1 MPTRSIR
8 WLSSPPAWL
17 NFVSGSRG
25 ASVPFGGLAVYAI
38 QRRPPNVH
46 LHRDLSLTGGGISR
60 RICAVRRA
68 CGRDT
73 AAPSKR
79 SSAPRSLAH
88 RRRNLAAH
96 LCRSEGLRYTRYSG
110 ALQTFICTAISRSQA
125 EESRGASVP
134 FGGLAVYAIQRRPPN
149 VHLHRD
155 LSLTGGGIS
164 RRICAVRRACGI
176 RDTAAPSKR
185 SSAPRSL
192 AHRRR
197 NLAAHL
203 CRSEGLRYG
212 RKPNGSL
219 TRPTKNFVGMPGLR
233 CPHYFVS
240 EYL

>member
-25 ASVPFGGLAVYAI
+25 ASVPFGELAV
-38 QRRPPNVH
+38 
-46 LHRDLSLTGGGISR
+46 D
-60 RICAVRRA
+60 
-68 CGRDT
+68 
-73 AAPSKR
+73 
-79 SSAPRSLAH
+79 
-88 RRRNLAAH
+88 
-96 LCRSEGLRYTRYSG
+96 
-110 ALQTFICTAISRSQA
+110 
-125 EESRGASVP
+125 
-134 FGGLAVYAIQRRPPN
+134 AIQRRPPN

-203 CRSEGLRYG
+203 CRSEGLRYTRYSGALQTFICTAISRHRRRNLAAHLCRSEGLRYG